1 MDSKHKNILLI
12 SLAAILLATAVV
24 LGVLLTESNQRNS
37 EMQELFALEKEEL
50 ESEYS
55 SFATQYDELKIR
67 ITNDSLFAKLEQEKL
82 RTQQLLEELKQTKAD
97 NAAEI
102 TRLKKELKTVRA
114 VLRSY
119 IIQIDSL
126 NTINES
132 LKKENKRVTAK
143 YDEASRKISSLTS
156 EKEQLTEIVSIASQ
170 LDAIGIKMNML
181 RKNGKDA
188 GKLKRASQ
196 FAVNFLITKNVTA
209 SAGMKTIYAR
219 IMQPNDELLTKSV
232 SHTFKY
238 EGRDIG
244 YSMKKDIEYT
254 GEEQELT
261 MYWDIEEYLQPGT
274 YRLYIFAD
282 GVMIGS
288 GSYEFK

>member
-1 MDSKHKNILLI
+1 MESKHKNILFI
-12 SLAAILLATAVV
+12 SLAAILLVAAVV
-24 LGVLLTESNQRNS
+24 LSVLLVKSNQKNS

-55 SFATQYDELKIR
+55 SYATQYDELKVR
-67 ITNDSLFAKLEQEKL
+67 ITNDSLQIKLEQEKL

-126 NTINES
+126 NAINES

-143 YDEASRKISSLTS
+143 YDEASRKISSLTN
-156 EKEQLTEIVSIASQ
+156 EKEQLTEIVTIASQ
-170 LDAIGIKMNML
+170 LDAIGIKMRML
-181 RKNGKDA
+181 RKNGKETD
-188 GKLKRASQ
+188 KLKRAKQLEIS
-196 FAVNFLITKNVTA
+196 FLITKNITA

-219 IMQPNDELLTKSV
+219 IMQPSEELLTKSV
-232 SHTFKY
+232 SHTFSY

-244 YSMKKDIEYT
+244 YSIKRDIEFT
-254 GEEQELT
+254 GEEQQLT

-274 YRLYIFAD
+274 YRLYIFAV

-288 GSYEFK
+288 NSYEFK